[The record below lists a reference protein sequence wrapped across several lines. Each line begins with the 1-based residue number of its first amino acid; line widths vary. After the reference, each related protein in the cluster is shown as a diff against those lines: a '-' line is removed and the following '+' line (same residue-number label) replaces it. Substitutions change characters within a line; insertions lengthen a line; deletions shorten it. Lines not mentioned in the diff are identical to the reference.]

1 MNRRFF
7 ATLALA
13 ALLSGACTTT
23 APTNQNTA
31 ATTPTPAAA
40 AGLPAELKPA
50 LDSINAEDL
59 MRHIRELS
67 SDRYEGRG
75 PGTEGERLTVEYIT
89 KEFQRVGLK
98 PGNPDGT

>member
-7 ATLALA
+7 AACALA

-23 APTNQNTA
+23 APTNQNT

-50 LDSINAEDL
+50 LDSINSDDL

-75 PGTEGERLTVEYIT
+75 PGTRA
-89 KEFQRVGLK
+89 RS
-98 PGNPDGT
+98 